1 MDRTELATKNYRRA
15 IELQPGYTTAWNNLG
30 DAYEKIKDWDQVRMH
45 SITISRA
52 LATALECDHKRK
64 RRSRMLCFESQSDK
78 EAMKCPVQSMHAPL
92 STCSHMLTCVFVE
105 LLHV

>member
-45 SITISRA
+45 LTTIPRA
-52 LATALECDHKRK
+52 HATALECDHKARQAAWYIT
-64 RRSRMLCFESQSDK
+64 L
-78 EAMKCPVQSMHAPL
+78 
-92 STCSHMLTCVFVE
+92 
-105 LLHV
+105 

>member
-45 SITISRA
+45 STTISRA
-52 LATALECDHKRK
+52 LATALECDHELK
-64 RRSRMLCFESQSDK
+64 RRPGMLCFESQSDK
-78 EAMKCPVQSMHAPL
+78 EAMAQYKVCMPLCPLVA
-92 STCSHMLTCVFVE
+92 TC
-105 LLHV
+105 